1 MKNTLLLFL
10 LIFSAALF
18 LSLQPAAYIADA
30 NKPAIRLTLDTMDG
44 QKMAE
49 GPAPFRLPIS
59 GFRLSASVKMLANKP
74 VAEVL
79 EELGDEPV
87 EHQVDTA
94 IAGVSVERG
103 RSLVLTGFADKPG
116 GGRLSKQSKQ
126 FVCTSCH
133 NVQKEDPDL
142 SVADPQARLLYAQK
156 MGMPFLQGTAL
167 YGAVNR
173 TSFYN
178 GDYEKKYGS
187 LVAPARNN
195 LREAI
200 QLCAVECSQG
210 RALKPWELESVL
222 AYLWTIGL
230 EMKDLGLSDKEYKQV
245 NTALAIRKNK
255 EAAVELIKSH
265 YLQASPATFVE
276 PPKDRREGYENIE
289 GDAAN
294 GQRVYELSCL
304 HCHEKERYS
313 FFKLDHAKTTFQ
325 YLKKHF
331 PQYTRY
337 SVYQVARYGTSPI
350 PGKKAY
356 MPNYTLEKMSHQQ
369 LEDLRAYVEQ
379 MAE

>member
-1 MKNTLLLFL
+1 MRQAALLFS
-10 LIFSAALF
+10 LIFFTTLF
-18 LSLQPAAYIADA
+18 LGLQPASYLADE
-30 NKPAIRLTLDTMDG
+30 T
-44 QKMAE
+44 Q
-49 GPAPFRLPIS
+49 S
-59 GFRLSASVKMLANKP
+59 

-79 EELGDEPV
+79 EKLGDEPV
-87 EHQVDTA
+87 GHQVDTSVN
-94 IAGVSVERG
+94 GVSVERG
-103 RSLVLTGFADKPG
+103 QSLVLTGFADKPG
-116 GGRLSKQSKQ
+116 GGQVSKQSKH

-210 RALKPWELESVL
+210 RALEPWEMESVL

-230 EMKDLGLSDKEYKQV
+230 KMKDLALSDKEYKQV
-245 NTALAIRKNK
+245 NTALATGRNK
-255 EAAVELIKSH
+255 ETAIELLKSH
-265 YLQASPATFVE
+265 YLQASPATFAE

-289 GDAAN
+289 GDPAN
-294 GQRVYELSCL
+294 GKLVYELSCL

-356 MPNYTLEKMSHQQ
+356 MPNYTLEKMSRQQ
-369 LEDLRAYVEQ
+369 LEDLRAYVEE

>member
-1 MKNTLLLFL
+1 MKKALLLFSITL
-10 LIFSAALF
+10 CATLF
-18 LSLQPAAYIADA
+18 LSLQPPAYLADA
-30 NKPAIRLTLDTMDG
+30 NKPAIRLTLDTIDG
-44 QKMAE
+44 QKVAE
-49 GPAPFRLPIS
+49 GPVPFRLPIS
-59 GFRLSASVKMLANKP
+59 GFRLSSSVRMLADEQ

-79 EELGDEPV
+79 EKLGDEPV
-87 EHQVDTA
+87 EHRVDTA
-94 IAGVSVERG
+94 IAGVSAEQG
-103 RSLVLTGFADKPG
+103 QSLVLTGFAHKPK
-116 GGRLSKQSKQ
+116 GGRLSKQSKH

-133 NVQKEDPDL
+133 NIQKEDPDL
-142 SVADPQARLLYAQK
+142 SVADPQARLLYARD
-156 MGMPFLQGTAL
+156 MGLPFLQGSAL
-167 YGAVNR
+167 YGIVNR

-187 LVAPARNN
+187 LVTPARNN

-210 RALKPWELESVL
+210 RALEPWEMESVL

-230 EMKDLGLSDKEYKQV
+230 KMKDLALRDKEYKQV
-245 NTALAIRKNK
+245 NTALAIGKNK
-255 EAAVELIKSH
+255 EAAIELIKSH

-289 GDAAN
+289 GDPAN
-294 GQRVYELSCL
+294 GKLVYELSCL

-356 MPNYTLEKMSHQQ
+356 MPNYTLEKMSRQQ
-369 LEDLRAYVEQ
+369 LEDLRAYVEE

>member
-1 MKNTLLLFL
+1 MKKAIILTALIFAAAL
-10 LIFSAALF
+10 LI
-18 LSLQPAAYIADA
+18 SLRPPLYLADA
-30 NKPAIRLTLDTMDG
+30 D
-44 QKMAE
+44 
-49 GPAPFRLPIS
+49 
-59 GFRLSASVKMLANKP
+59 KP

-79 EELGDEPV
+79 EMLGDEPV
-87 EHQVDTA
+87 KHKVDTTVE
-94 IAGVSVERG
+94 GVSVEAG
-103 RSLVLTGFADKPG
+103 RTLALTGFADKPG
-116 GGRLSKQSKQ
+116 GGRTGKQSKH

-133 NVQKEDPDL
+133 NVQRDEPDL
-142 SVADPQARLLYAQK
+142 SVADPQARLEYARE
-156 MGMPFLQGTAL
+156 MGLPYLPGSAL
-167 YGAVNR
+167 YGIVNR

-187 LVAPARNN
+187 LVTKARNS

-210 RALKPWELESVL
+210 RALEPWEMESVL

-230 EMKDLGLSDKEYKQV
+230 RMEDLNLSEEEFRQV
-245 NTALAIRKNK
+245 NKALESGKGKAAAI
-255 EAAVELIKSH
+255 ELVKSH
-265 YLQASPATFVE
+265 YLQASPATFTE

-289 GDAAN
+289 GDPAN
-294 GQRVYELSCL
+294 GKLVYESSCL

-313 FFKLDHAKTTFQ
+313 FFKLDHAKSTFQ

-331 PQYTRY
+331 PRYTRY

-350 PGKKAY
+350 PGKQAY
-356 MPNYTLEKMSHQQ
+356 MPNYTLEKMSHRQ